1 MTAIGRDIAGLNLLS
16 EASEVVLKLTPLFAG
31 SAITHWYKSASLL
44 ENEHHWLFRNHILPP
59 ASVGS
64 VKRKVLPGPSLAT
77 AQSRPPCASMIERL
91 MVKPMPMPCT
101 FVV

>member
-44 ENEHHWLFRNHILPP
+44 EKECPAFLTSAPTLLSIRITSFR
-59 ASVGS
+59 
-64 VKRKVLPGPSLAT
+64 
-77 AQSRPPCASMIERL
+77 
-91 MVKPMPMPCT
+91 
-101 FVV
+101 